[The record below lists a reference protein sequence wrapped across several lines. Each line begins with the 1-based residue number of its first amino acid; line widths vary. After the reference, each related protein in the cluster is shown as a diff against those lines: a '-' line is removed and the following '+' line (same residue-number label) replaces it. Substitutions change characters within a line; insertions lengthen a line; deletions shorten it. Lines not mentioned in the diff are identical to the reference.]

1 MLLLLKL
8 LAHLVAD
15 LQLFQ
20 NFLRD
25 RVNKILVL
33 LQLIGKGLIL
43 QPLVVQGP
51 LGLLFVVPQDG
62 LVLLEQLELLVIGAQ
77 LGLESVDL
85 RIPLFQPPENFFP
98 LLISVEGA
106 DILDILSDVGHF
118 LRKAMRLLIEPGV
131 DACAW

>member
-85 RIPLFQPPENFFP
+85 RIPLFQPPENFSP

-118 LRKAMRLLIEPGV
+118 LRKAMRLLIEPGG